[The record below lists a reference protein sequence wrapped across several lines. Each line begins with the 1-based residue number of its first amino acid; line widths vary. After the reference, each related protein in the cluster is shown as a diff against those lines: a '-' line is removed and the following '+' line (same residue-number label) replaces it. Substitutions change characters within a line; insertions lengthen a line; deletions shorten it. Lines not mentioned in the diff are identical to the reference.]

1 MMDFFT
7 FLAIEIAKYESLLES
22 SHEEIFKPNN
32 SYIDEV
38 AMAWW
43 NLLTAEQQQYA
54 KDSFV
59 EIFGV
64 EFQQLIPLFSENE
77 LISIFYQKFN
87 MKENYE

>member
-32 SYIDEV
+32 SYIDED

-43 NLLTAEQQQYA
+43 HLLTQDQQEYA

-64 EFQQLIPLFSENE
+64 SYEQLTPLFSENE
-77 LISIFYQKFN
+77 LISLFYIKLI
-87 MKENYE
+87 KYEET